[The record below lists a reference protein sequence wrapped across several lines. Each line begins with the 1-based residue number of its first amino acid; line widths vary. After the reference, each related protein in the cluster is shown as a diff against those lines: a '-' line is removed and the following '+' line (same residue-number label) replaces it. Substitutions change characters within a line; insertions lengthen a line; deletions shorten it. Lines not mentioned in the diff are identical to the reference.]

1 MSTPFFHFF
10 SFSFQTLDFSAFSPI
25 PPPLSPLFLLYNAAK
40 SPKAKPQWHAIRV
53 LNCRQIYFNAA
64 ERFGKPR
71 VSRVKSA
78 VGIYFR
84 RGKQRVSRLFSR
96 WNSSVYSSV
105 STSRNP
111 DFDLGVDFVDTLNRR
126 QGRRSACYRCFFLSY
141 HSKKR
146 LTRESRPLSVYF
158 SEKQIKIFYGT
169 DKSFFGK
176 HTGKQLKVEEK
187 PDIMWELAFYQYKRR
202 VSFGFY

>member
-1 MSTPFFHFF
+1 MSAVFAGTFIYYTRLTKNVNTFFHFF

-84 RGKQRVSRLFSR
+84 RGKQHCTGKIDPAALGGFAKQSADKVSRFTAGTHLFILL
-96 WNSSVYSSV
+96 
-105 STSRNP
+105 
-111 DFDLGVDFVDTLNRR
+111 F
-126 QGRRSACYRCFFLSY
+126 
-141 HSKKR
+141 
-146 LTRESRPLSVYF
+146 
-158 SEKQIKIFYGT
+158 
-169 DKSFFGK
+169 
-176 HTGKQLKVEEK
+176 
-187 PDIMWELAFYQYKRR
+187 
-202 VSFGFY
+202 